1 MTLEKSRSWR
11 WGVNRWIILALVIL
25 GVIGARAYP
34 PILPHVQLPA
44 EAVTGRLFTLPVIG
58 DFYLS
63 NSLVAMFIGDVVL
76 LVLALFVRSAI
87 RSGEMVLRGIAGAIE
102 ALLEVLYQMAEST
115 AGKWAATI
123 FPWMATIV
131 LLVLMAN
138 WLELIPGTD
147 SIGLIHHAEGA
158 AEGYPVQQVAQIGEL
173 PVLTIVKADAEH
185 AAEGAHFVLT
195 PFVRVASTDLNFT
208 IGLALISVVMSQV
221 VGLRAL
227 GLSYFS
233 KFLNVKTF
241 FSRPLFGV
249 IDFGVGLLELI
260 SETSKILSFGFRLFG
275 NIFAGSVLL
284 FVIGSLIPV
293 FAQSA
298 VLLFEFFIGLIQ
310 ALIFGLLTLVF
321 MAQATAGHAHE
332 EATH

>member
-11 WGVNRWIILALVIL
+11 WGVNRWIILGLVIL
-25 GVIGARAYP
+25 GVIAARAYP
-34 PILPHVQLPA
+34 PILPHVQLPS

-63 NSLVAMFIGDVVL
+63 NSLVATLIGDVVL
-76 LVLALFVRSAI
+76 LIIALFVRSAI
-87 RSGEMVLRGIAGAIE
+87 RSGGMVLRGIAGAVE

-123 FPWMATIV
+123 FPWMATIIM
-131 LLVLMAN
+131 LVLMAN

-158 AEGYPVQQVAQIGEL
+158 AEGFPVRQVAQIGDL
-173 PVLTIVKADAEH
+173 PVLTIVKADA
-185 AAEGAHFVLT
+185 AQADEGAQFVLT

-208 IGLALISVVMSQV
+208 IGLALISVFMSQI

-233 KFLNVKTF
+233 KFLAVKTF

-275 NIFAGSVLL
+275 NLFAGSVLL

-332 EATH
+332 EAAP

>member
-11 WGVNRWIILALVIL
+11 WGVNRWIILGLVVL
-25 GVIGARAYP
+25 GVLAARAYP

-44 EAVTGRLFTLPVIG
+44 EPITGRLFTLPVIG

-63 NSLVAMFIGDVVL
+63 NSLIATLIGDVVL
-76 LVLALFVRSAI
+76 LILALLVRSAI

-115 AGKWAATI
+115 AGKWAASI

-131 LLVLMAN
+131 MLVLMAN

-147 SIGLIHHAEGA
+147 SIGLIHPAEGTA
-158 AEGYPVQQVAQIGEL
+158 QGYPVQQLGQIGDL
-173 PVLTIVKADAEH
+173 PVLTIVKPGAES
-185 AAEGAHFVLT
+185 AGAGEQYVLA

-208 IGLALISVVMSQV
+208 IGLALISVFMSQII
-221 VGLRAL
+221 GLRAL
-227 GLSYFS
+227 GISYFS
-233 KFLNVKTF
+233 KFLNVRTF

-310 ALIFGLLTLVF
+310 ALIFGMLTLVF
-321 MAQATAGHAHE
+321 MAQATAGHGHE

>member
-1 MTLEKSRSWR
+1 
-11 WGVNRWIILALVIL
+11 
-25 GVIGARAYP
+25 
-34 PILPHVQLPA
+34 
-44 EAVTGRLFTLPVIG
+44 
-58 DFYLS
+58 
-63 NSLVAMFIGDVVL
+63 
-76 LVLALFVRSAI
+76 
-87 RSGEMVLRGIAGAIE
+87 
-102 ALLEVLYQMAEST
+102 MAEST

-123 FPWMATIV
+123 FPWMAAIV
-131 LLVLMAN
+131 MLVLISN

-147 SIGLIHHAEGA
+147 SIGLIHHAEGTA
-158 AEGYPVQQVAQIGEL
+158 QGYPVQEIARVGGL
-173 PVLTIVKADAEH
+173 PVVTIVKPEGE
-185 AAEGAHFVLT
+185 AAGEGEGYILA

-208 IGLALISVVMSQV
+208 ISLAVISVVMSQI
-221 VGLRAL
+221 VGIRAL
-227 GLSYFS
+227 GLSYFT
-233 KFLNVKTF
+233 KFLNFKTF

-310 ALIFGLLTLVF
+310 ALIFGMLTLVF
-321 MAQATAGHAHE
+321 MSQATAGHAHE

>member
-1 MTLEKSRSWR
+1 LEKSRSWR

-25 GVIGARAYP
+25 GVIAARAYP

-63 NSLVAMFIGDVVL
+63 NSLVATLIGDVVL
-76 LVLALFVRSAI
+76 LILALFVRSAI

-147 SIGLIHHAEGA
+147 SIGMIHHAEGA
-158 AEGYPVQQVAQIGEL
+158 AEGYPVQQVAQLGQL
-173 PVLTIVKADAEH
+173 PVLTIVKAGAEH
-185 AAEGAHFVLT
+185 AEEGAHFVLA

-310 ALIFGLLTLVF
+310 ALIFGMLTLVF

-332 EATH
+332 EAAH

>member
-1 MTLEKSRSWR
+1 MKLEKSRSWR
-11 WGVNRWIILALVIL
+11 WGVNRWIILVLVIL
-25 GVIGARAYP
+25 GVFAARAYP

-44 EAVTGRLFTLPVIG
+44 EAITGRLFTLPVIG

-63 NSLVAMFIGDVVL
+63 NTLLATLIGDVLL
-76 LVLALFVRSAI
+76 LVLALVIRRAI
-87 RSGEMVLRGIAGAIE
+87 RSGELVLRGVAGAVE
-102 ALLEVLYQMAEST
+102 ALMEALYSMAEST

-123 FPWMATIV
+123 FPWMAAIV
-131 LLVLMAN
+131 MLVLISN

-147 SIGLIHHAEGA
+147 SIGLIHHAEGTA
-158 AEGYPVQQVAQIGEL
+158 QGYPVQEIARLGGL
-173 PVLTIVKADAEH
+173 PVVTIVKPEGE
-185 AAEGAHFVLT
+185 AAGEGEGYILA

-208 IGLALISVVMSQV
+208 ISLAVISVVMSQI
-221 VGLRAL
+221 VGIRAL
-227 GLSYFS
+227 GLSYFT
-233 KFLNVKTF
+233 KFLNFKTF

-310 ALIFGLLTLVF
+310 ALIFGMLTLVF
-321 MAQATAGHAHE
+321 MSQATAGHAHE

>member
-1 MTLEKSRSWR
+1 MEKSRSWR
-11 WGVNRWIILALVIL
+11 WGVNRWIILVLVIL
-25 GVIGARAYP
+25 GVFAARAYP

-44 EAVTGRLFTLPVIG
+44 EAITGRLFTLPVIG

-63 NSLVAMFIGDVVL
+63 NTLLATLIGDVLL
-76 LVLALFVRSAI
+76 LVLALVIRRAI
-87 RSGEMVLRGIAGAIE
+87 RRGELVLRGVAGAVE
-102 ALLEVLYQMAEST
+102 ALMEALYSMAEST
-115 AGKWAATI
+115 AGKWAGTI
-123 FPWMATIV
+123 FPWMAAIV
-131 LLVLMAN
+131 MLVLVSN

-147 SIGLIHHAEGA
+147 SIGLIHHAEGTA
-158 AEGYPVQQVAQIGEL
+158 QGYPVQEIARLGEL
-173 PVLTIVKADAEH
+173 PVVTIVKSEGE
-185 AAEGAHFVLT
+185 AAGQGEGYILA

-208 IGLALISVVMSQV
+208 ISLAVISVVMSQI
-221 VGLRAL
+221 VGIRAL
-227 GLSYFS
+227 GLSSFT
-233 KFLNVKTF
+233 KFLNFKTF

-310 ALIFGLLTLVF
+310 ALIFGMLTLVF
-321 MAQATAGHAHE
+321 MSQATAGHVHE
-332 EATH
+332 EAKH

>member
-1 MTLEKSRSWR
+1 
-11 WGVNRWIILALVIL
+11 
-25 GVIGARAYP
+25 
-34 PILPHVQLPA
+34 
-44 EAVTGRLFTLPVIG
+44 
-58 DFYLS
+58 
-63 NSLVAMFIGDVVL
+63 
-76 LVLALFVRSAI
+76 
-87 RSGEMVLRGIAGAIE
+87 MVLRGIAGAIE
-102 ALLEVLYQMAEST
+102 ALLEVLYGMAEST
-115 AGKWAATI
+115 AGKWASTI

-131 LLVLMAN
+131 MLVLMAN

-147 SIGLIHHAEGA
+147 SVGLLHHAEGG
-158 AEGYPVQQVAQIGEL
+158 AEGYPVQEVARLGGL
-173 PVLTIVKADAEH
+173 PVVTIIKADAEQ
-185 AAEGAHFVLT
+185 AGAGESFVLA

-227 GLSYFS
+227 GVSYFS

-284 FVIGSLIPV
+284 FVIGSLVPV

-310 ALIFGLLTLVF
+310 ALIFGMLTLVF